1 MNIEI
6 PLPMSILL
14 GTNDL
19 TTNCRNV
26 RLQLGDISVQ
36 LDVNLLNLDNLR
48 NLVSRESNEYSDT
61 IAYVYIALLSTMI
74 VPLNLDN
81 LRNLVSRESN
91 EYITIPFPMSILH

>member
-48 NLVSRESNEYSDT
+48 NLVSR
-61 IAYVYIALLSTMI
+61 
-74 VPLNLDN
+74 
-81 LRNLVSRESN
+81 
-91 EYITIPFPMSILH
+91 